1 MKLTLVLILAL
12 LLGGCEHLY
21 GAVDAGAHVA
31 PLGSR

>member
-1 MKLTLVLILAL
+1 MRMVLFAAIAL
-12 LLGGCEHLY
+12 LLAGCEHMY